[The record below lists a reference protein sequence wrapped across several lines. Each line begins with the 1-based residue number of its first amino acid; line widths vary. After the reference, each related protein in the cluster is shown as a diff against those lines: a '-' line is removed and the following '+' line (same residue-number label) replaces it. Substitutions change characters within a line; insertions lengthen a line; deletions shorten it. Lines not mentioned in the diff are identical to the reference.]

1 MNLREVP
8 SQLTIAIRGDV
19 DTLLDWSKP
28 CCGGARSRGEHSDD
42 RAQWQDAA
50 QARAEGVRHGGSIG
64 CEGEST

>member
-19 DTLLDWSKP
+19 DTLLDWSEP

-42 RAQWQDAA
+42 RAQWQDAT
-50 QARAEGVRHGGSIG
+50 QA
-64 CEGEST
+64 